1 MRNDLATHAIMR
13 KVVVDDLGGGKGA
26 HQGLKKSA
34 IVAVVHTNGRRTAQL
49 SRPVVS
55 VGVLS
60 IVAPLLCWI

>member
-1 MRNDLATHAIMR
+1 MI
-13 KVVVDDLGGGKGA
+13 GGEKGA

-60 IVAPLLCWI
+60 IVALLCWI